1 MTKLRMDVIIIDSS
15 YAIQGKMGV
24 AGVLCR
30 CEVERICFI
39 APMIIVKNG
48 SLNGVELMTTLGEFL
63 DTLTVEGELVE
74 RLEDGAVRC
83 VACGHRCLIRPG
95 RRGICQV
102 RFNQAGE
109 LRVPWGYVAALQA
122 DPIEKKPFFH
132 VLPGADALTF
142 GMLGC
147 DFHCAYCQN
156 HLTSQ
161 ALRDPDSDIAGSLV
175 RRITPTQMVDLAQR
189 SRAQVIV
196 SSYNEPLITS
206 EWAVGIF
213 HEAKKAGLRC
223 AYVSNGNATPEVLRY
238 LRPYL
243 SAYKIDLKTMQDSQ
257 YRKLGGVLQ
266 HVLDSI
272 RMAHELGLWVEVV
285 TLVVPGFND
294 STEELLDAA
303 RFIRSVSPDI
313 PWHVTAFHPDYK
325 MLDPAPT
332 SIKTILRAAEIGQE
346 AGLNFVYAGNIPGR
360 VGEYE
365 NTYCPHCQ
373 ALLVERSGY
382 TIHGYHVTD
391 AGKCP
396 SCSAVVPGVWS
407 DQPSGVRLGGPGIPR
422 WVRGV

>member
-1 MTKLRMDVIIIDSS
+1 
-15 YAIQGKMGV
+15 
-24 AGVLCR
+24 
-30 CEVERICFI
+30 
-39 APMIIVKNG
+39 
-48 SLNGVELMTTLGEFL
+48 MTTLGEFL
-63 DTLTVEGELVE
+63 DTLTVEGELIE
-74 RLEDGAVRC
+74 HLEDGAVRC

-161 ALRDPDSDIAGSLV
+161 ALRDPGSDIAGSLV
-175 RRITPTQMVDLAQR
+175 RRITPAQMVDLAQR
-189 SRAQVIV
+189 AHAQVIV

-213 HEAKKAGLRC
+213 REAKRAGLHC

-243 SAYKIDLKTMQDSQ
+243 SAYKIDLKTMQDRQ
-257 YRKLGGVLQ
+257 YRSLGGVLQ

-294 STEELLDAA
+294 STGELLEAA

-332 SIKTILRAAEIGQE
+332 SVKTILRAAEIGQE

-365 NTYCPHCQ
+365 NTYCPHCR
-373 ALLVERSGY
+373 ALLIERSGY
-382 TIHGYHVTD
+382 TIHGYHVTG

-396 SCSAVVPGVWS
+396 SCSAVVPGVWA
-407 DQPSGVRLGGPGIPR
+407 DQTSSVRLGGPGIPR